1 MGEIWVILD
10 KFFSKIPLLN
20 NFKSTRMRLMLGA
33 LLIFLLAAS
42 VWSVG
47 NFFAGFHKVTFQ
59 TLPIEE
65 GSIVATVSASGTLN
79 PVKSIVVGTQVSGM
93 IKEINVDFNSPVK
106 KGQVIAKID
115 PREYQARYDQAF
127 ANYELAQRNLDFNLK
142 LIEKGFISK
151 AALVQTEGAYKA
163 AFGALNLAKKS
174 LSDTVIHSPVDGV
187 VVKRTVEVG
196 QTVAATLQA
205 PELFVI
211 AQNLAEM
218 QVEVSVDEADV
229 GRLSEGLDASFTVDA
244 FPGRVFQS
252 TVMQIRKSPISIQN
266 VVTYTV
272 LISANNYDLKL
283 LPGMTANVR
292 IIVERREKVLK
303 VPNVA
308 LRFRMP
314 NVNTKLDAKE
324 SESISFEGRQPSMP
338 AQVGVTTMSDL
349 RRLWVVSKNRI
360 DHNPQEI
367 QIRTGL
373 TDGSFTEVLPGI
385 NSKFP
390 LQKGDLVVVGI
401 QNPTT
406 SKSQSGPRLF

>member
-1 MGEIWVILD
+1 MGEIWAILD
-10 KFFSKIPLLN
+10 KFFLKIPLLN
-20 NFKSTRMRLMLGA
+20 NLKSTRMGLILGA
-33 LLIFLLAAS
+33 LLIILIAVS
-42 VWSVG
+42 VSIIG
-47 NFFAGFHKVTFQ
+47 NFFVGFHKVTFQ

-65 GSIVATVSASGTLN
+65 GSIVETVNASGTLN

-127 ANYELAQRNLDFNLK
+127 ANYELARRNLDFNLK

-151 AALVQTEGAYKA
+151 AALVQTEGAFKA

-229 GRLSEGLDASFTVDA
+229 GRLSERLDASFTVDA
-244 FPGRVFQS
+244 FPGKVFQS
-252 TVMQIRKSPISIQN
+252 KVMQIRKSPISIQN
-266 VVTYTV
+266 IVTYTV
-272 LISANNYDLKL
+272 LISADNYDLKL

-292 IIVERREKVLK
+292 IILERREKALK

-314 NVNTKLDAKE
+314 NIDTTLDAKE
-324 SESISFEGRQPSMP
+324 PGYTSLEGRQPSMP
-338 AQVGVTTMSDL
+338 AQVGVTRMSDL
-349 RRLWVVSKNRI
+349 RRLWVVSRNRI
-360 DHNPQEI
+360 DRNPQEI

-385 NSKFP
+385 DSKFP

-401 QNPTT
+401 QNPST
-406 SKSQSGPRLF
+406 SKSQSGPRFF

>member
-1 MGEIWVILD
+1 MGEIWAIFD
-10 KFFSKIPLLN
+10 KVFANIPLLN
-20 NFKSTRMRLMLGA
+20 NLKSTKMGLILGA
-33 LLIFLLAAS
+33 LLIILITVS
-42 VWSVG
+42 VWIIG
-47 NFFAGFHKVTFQ
+47 NFFAGFHKVTFH

-65 GSIVATVSASGTLN
+65 GSIVATVNASGTLN

-142 LIEKGFISK
+142 LIKKGFISK
-151 AALVQTEGAYKA
+151 AALVQTEGAFKA

-252 TVMQIRKSPISIQN
+252 KVMQIRKSPISIQN

-272 LISANNYDLKL
+272 LISADNYELKL

-292 IIVERREKVLK
+292 IIVERREKALK

-314 NVNTKLDAKE
+314 NMDTTLGVKE
-324 SESISFEGRQPSMP
+324 PASTSLEDRQPSMP
-338 AQVGVTTMSDL
+338 AQVGVTRMSDL
-349 RRLWVVSKNRI
+349 RRLWVVSRNRV
-360 DHNPQEI
+360 DRNPQEI

-385 NSKFP
+385 DSKFP

-401 QNPTT
+401 QNPST

>member
-1 MGEIWVILD
+1 MGEIWAILD
-10 KFFSKIPLLN
+10 KIFSNIPLLN
-20 NFKSTRMRLMLGA
+20 NLKSTKMGLILGA
-33 LLIFLLAAS
+33 LLIILIAVS
-42 VWSVG
+42 VWSIG

-65 GSIVATVSASGTLN
+65 GSIVATVNASGTLN

-272 LISANNYDLKL
+272 LISADNYDLKL

-292 IIVERREKVLK
+292 IIVDRREKALK

-314 NVNTKLDAKE
+314 NMNTTLDAKE
-324 SESISFEGRQPSMP
+324 PESNSLEGRQPSMP
-338 AQVGVTTMSDL
+338 AQVGLIRMSDL
-349 RRLWVVSKNRI
+349 RRIWVVSKNRI
-360 DHNPQEI
+360 DRNPQEI

-385 NSKFP
+385 DSKFP

>member
-1 MGEIWVILD
+1 MGEIWAIFD
-10 KFFSKIPLLN
+10 KIFSKIPLLN
-20 NFKSTRMRLMLGA
+20 NFKSTRMRLIFGA
-33 LLIFLLAAS
+33 LLIFLFVTS
-42 VWSVG
+42 VWNIG
-47 NFFAGFHKVTFQ
+47 NFFTGFHKVSFQ

-65 GSIVATVSASGTLN
+65 GSIVATVNASGTLN

-115 PREYQARYDQAF
+115 PREYQAKYDQAF

-174 LSDTVIHSPVDGV
+174 LSDTVIHSPVDGI

-218 QVEVSVDEADV
+218 QVDVSVDESDI
-229 GRLSEGLDASFTVDA
+229 GRLTEGLDASFTVDA

-252 TVMQIRKSPISIQN
+252 KVMQIRKSPISIQN

-272 LISANNYDLKL
+272 LISADNYDLKL

-292 IIVERREKVLK
+292 VIVERREKALK

-314 NVNTKLDAKE
+314 NMDTNLEAKE
-324 SESISFEGRQPSMP
+324 PESSSLEGRQPSMP
-338 AQVGVTTMSDL
+338 SQVGVTRMSDL
-349 RRLWVVSKNRI
+349 GRLWVVSRNRI
-360 DHNPQEI
+360 DRNPQEI

-385 NSKFP
+385 DSKFP
-390 LQKGDLVVVGI
+390 LQKGDLVVVGL
-401 QNPTT
+401 QNPIT